1 MIDLSNFSSG
11 KPISLWFLLLC
22 VGLTFSCS
30 RGGSEATPPVDD
42 AALAVQRI
50 AEADGLYKERQDLNK
65 TRAGVALL
73 RQARTTD
80 YGNYEAA
87 WKLSRF
93 LYQMGNSSDDVRER
107 DAAFREGTETGKIA
121 VELNN
126 KRPEGHFWL
135 GANYGGSARH
145 SALAS
150 LANVEEIRK
159 AMEAVLETD
168 HTYEK
173 GSAYMVLGQLYLES
187 PRLLGGD
194 TDMAIDYLQKGLKVG
209 ADNPLLRLRLAQA
222 FRGARRNGEARAQI
236 NHILQM
242 KRDPDYVPEYE
253 EAVREARKLLERI
266 K

>member
-1 MIDLSNFSSG
+1 MADFYRFSSR
-11 KPISLWFLLLC
+11 KTFSLGLLLIC
-22 VGLTFSCS
+22 AWLTCSCS
-30 RGGSEATPPVDD
+30 RSGSEATPPLNNE
-42 AALAVQRI
+42 ALAGERI

-73 RQARTTD
+73 RQARTAD
-80 YGNYEAA
+80 YGNYEVA

-93 LYQMGNSSDDVRER
+93 LYQLGNSSDDVRER
-107 DAAFREGTETGKIA
+107 DEAFREGTETGKIA
-121 VELNN
+121 VELND

-159 AMEAVLETD
+159 SMEAVLEID
-168 HTYEK
+168 HTYES
-173 GSAYMVLGQLYLES
+173 GSAYMVLGQLYLEA

-194 TDMAIDYLQKGLKVG
+194 TDKAIAYLEKGLKVG
-209 ADNPLLRLRLAQA
+209 PDNSLLRLRLAQA
-222 FRGARRNGEARAQI
+222 YRGARRNAEARAQI
-236 NHILQM
+236 AHILKM
-242 KRDPDYVPEYE
+242 KPHPDYLPEHE
-253 EAVREARKLLERI
+253 EAVREAHKLLERM